1 MEMKC
6 TKDFIKVYNETFK
19 FIDERLGKKAVGDYW
34 RRISPIILADLR
46 KKVEQNGLFGCV
58 VYWDSILSGEGADY
72 EIEHRADIF
81 EMTITKCPSLETLV
95 EPYRDYC
102 KHCEVMYKPIFKAL
116 GYKYKIERG
125 EEGCHI
131 KISK

>member
-1 MEMKC
+1 VETCGLYGCVEYWGRVLDAEGASYQIEYKP
-6 TKDFIKVYNETFK
+6 DTFK
-19 FIDERLGKKAVGDYW
+19 MA
-34 RRISPIILADLR
+34 
-46 KKVEQNGLFGCV
+46 
-58 VYWDSILSGEGADY
+58 
-72 EIEHRADIF
+72 
-81 EMTITKCPSLETLV
+81 ITKCPSLETLV